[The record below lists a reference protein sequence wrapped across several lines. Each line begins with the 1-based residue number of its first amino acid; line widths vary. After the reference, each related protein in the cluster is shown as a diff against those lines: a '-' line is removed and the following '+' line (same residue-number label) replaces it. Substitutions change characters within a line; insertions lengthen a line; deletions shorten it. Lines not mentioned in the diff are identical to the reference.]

1 MIAFI
6 SRANSFKRP
15 KSLASLYLLCQQQL
29 STTHRTV
36 YQFGSS
42 LKRVISTLMAHK
54 SETST
59 ASFSGTSSSFQ
70 RGSGEHSS
78 KGFGL
83 GLAEHWPPAL
93 PAEMSEIDGAVIYKA
108 PVSSVVSSFAP
119 QLLQAQNFLSDG
131 LHHSA
136 LFIVGVIGLKRGSLT
151 ELIFNF
157 RRVLKFWKYFFSFFI
172 HF

>member
-1 MIAFI
+1 MIAFL
-6 SRANSFKRP
+6 SWANPFKRP

-36 YQFGSS
+36 YQSGSS

-83 GLAEHWPPAL
+83 GLAERWPPAL
-93 PAEMSEIDGAVIYKA
+93 PAEMSEIDGTVIYKA

-119 QLLQAQNFLSDG
+119 RLLHAKIFLSDG
-131 LHHSA
+131 LHLSA
-136 LFIVGVIGLKRGSLT
+136 LFIVGVIGLKRDSLS

-157 RRVLKFWKYFFSFFI
+157 RRVLKLTFFPF
-172 HF
+172 